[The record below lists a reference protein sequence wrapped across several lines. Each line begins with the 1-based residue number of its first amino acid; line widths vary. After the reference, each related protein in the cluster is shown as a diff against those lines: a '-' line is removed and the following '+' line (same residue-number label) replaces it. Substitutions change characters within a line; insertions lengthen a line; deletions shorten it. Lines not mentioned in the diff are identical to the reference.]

1 MSSVWL
7 GSKHLGQVAGKPWIT
22 VGNGAT
28 KLGSLNSVGM
38 LESQVAG
45 QVVALNFQRQNVHG
59 YHNGQ
64 WIQSNKQNGFTHR
77 DRWFWLTDHGVPRTK
92 IGTLLECYPICIS
105 RKAQGLITRT
115 RS

>member
-1 MSSVWL
+1 MDNSGKWGHKAGFPEFSGDAGISSD
-7 GSKHLGQVAGKPWIT
+7 T
-22 VGNGAT
+22 
-28 KLGSLNSVGM
+28 
-38 LESQVAG
+38 G
-45 QVVALNFQRQNVHG
+45 QVVALNFQRQNEHG

-77 DRWFWLTDHGVPRTK
+77 DRWLWLTDHGVPRTK

-105 RKAQGLITRT
+105 RKALGLITRT